1 MPTAII
7 IMAAGASSRMGCP
20 KQALAFGG
28 STLLG
33 HAAETALS
41 SRAAS
46 VSVVLGASENVIG
59 AELAGLPVRIVP
71 NPNWAAGI
79 GSTIHAGVAQAQTDP
94 NISSVILAVADQ
106 PHLTAETYNRIIAAH
121 LSSGLPIIAS
131 QYSGTVG
138 VPALFERRF
147 FDSLLALPPD
157 QGCKGLILSN
167 AAKSMRLPCPEA
179 AIDIDSPEDYSNL
192 LRSIR

>member
-1 MPTAII
+1 
-7 IMAAGASSRMGCP
+7 MAAGASSRMGCP